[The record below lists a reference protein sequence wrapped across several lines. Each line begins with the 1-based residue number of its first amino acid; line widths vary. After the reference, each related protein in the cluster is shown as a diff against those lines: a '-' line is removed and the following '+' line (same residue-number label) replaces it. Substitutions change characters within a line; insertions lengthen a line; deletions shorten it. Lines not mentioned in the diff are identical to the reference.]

1 MAEHE
6 LKVFVPVE
14 EEEEEEEKEE
24 EKEEEDPGKRIR
36 LTELS
41 IY

>member
-1 MAEHE
+1 MAGHE
-6 LKVFVPVE
+6 LKVIVPVE
-14 EEEEEEEKEE
+14 EEEEEEE
-24 EKEEEDPGKRIR
+24 EEDPGKPIK